1 MVIMAK
7 KMFSKEIFLQQVQ
20 KLMEEKG
27 IKDQK
32 EFNEMVGVQRAI
44 TRWKSG
50 ESRPSVDS
58 LMVIKEIFGKSIDWL
73 LTGEEAPAFQPVQPI
88 IALAGTQPE
97 IPEGMQPEYYLAV
110 PLVEGRIAAGHAGA
124 IPGDNVEDLV
134 WVYRPEIGAREN
146 HNLRAVRLRPNS
158 DSMEP
163 TIRRGSIVIIDPTE
177 TQVTSKAI
185 YAVRMGGEGECA
197 LKRVQQTEEH
207 WVLVSDN
214 PDHGPIAVEKAR
226 IPNIVIGRVI
236 WSWTSWVREPLYEG
250 PAGNNGK
257 KNGLV

>member
-1 MVIMAK
+1 MAK
-7 KMFSKEIFLQQVQ
+7 KMFSKEIFLEQVQ
-20 KLMEEKG
+20 KLLEEKG
-27 IKDQK
+27 IKDQQQ
-32 EFNEMVGVQRAI
+32 FNRMVGVQRAI

-73 LTGEEAPAFQPVQPI
+73 LTGEEPPAFQPVQPI
-88 IALAGTQPE
+88 IALAGTEPE
-97 IPEGMQPEYYLAV
+97 VPEGLRPEYYLAV

-124 IPGDNVEDLV
+124 IPGDCVDDLV
-134 WVYRPEIGAREN
+134 WVYKPEIGARQH
-146 HNLRAVRLRPNS
+146 HNLRAVRLGKDAN
-158 DSMEP
+158 SMEP

-177 TQVTSKAI
+177 TNVLPRAI
-185 YAVRMGGEGECA
+185 YAVRLDEEGGCA
-197 LKRVQQTEEH
+197 IKRVSQTDGH

-214 PDHGPIAVEKAR
+214 PDCPPIAIEKTR

-250 PAGNNGK
+250 PEGSNGK